1 MDSGSLVN
9 IMKDFG
15 IDMKKLY
22 IMVAISMALTGCASG
37 PKMVDIPPSKGTV
50 PEWFAAEPTK
60 VENEIVVT
68 ATDTSKD
75 MQFAIDKAMMNARV
89 ELANRIGVKIESLM
103 RESLKEDSGGK
114 MKDID
119 REVDRVSKQVTNQA
133 LSMYTRDKLV
143 VTKEDGGY
151 RAFVML
157 KMSADQGRK
166 LFDGLRK
173 NPKERDNQFKDLDE
187 AINEKAKKI

>member
-1 MDSGSLVN
+1 M
-9 IMKDFG
+9 
-15 IDMKKLY
+15 
-22 IMVAISMALTGCASG
+22 AITMALTGCASN
-37 PKMVDIPPSKGTV
+37 PKMVELPKSKGTV
-50 PEWFAAEPTK
+50 PEWFAAEPEK
-60 VENEIVVT
+60 AENEIVVT

-89 ELANRIGVKIESLM
+89 ELANRIGTKIESLM
-103 RESLKEDSGGK
+103 RESVKEDSGSK

-133 LSMYTRDKLV
+133 LSMYTREKLV
-143 VTKEDGGY
+143 VLKEDGGF

-173 NPKERDNQFKDLDE
+173 NPRDRDNQFKDLDE
-187 AINEKAKKI
+187 AISEKGKKT

>member
-1 MDSGSLVN
+1 
-9 IMKDFG
+9 
-15 IDMKKLY
+15 MKKLY
-22 IMVAISMALTGCASG
+22 IMMAISMALTGCASSS
-37 PKMVDIPPSKGTV
+37 KMVEIPPSKGTV
-50 PEWFAAEPTK
+50 PDWFAAEPVKTD
-60 VENEIVVT
+60 NEIVVT

-103 RESLKEDSGGK
+103 RESLKEDSGSK

-133 LSMYTRDKLV
+133 LSMYTREKLV
-143 VTKEDGGY
+143 VAKEDGGF

-166 LFDGLRK
+166 LFDGLRR
-173 NPKERDNQFKDLDE
+173 NPKDRDDQFKDLDE
-187 AINEKAKKI
+187 ALNEKGKKT

>member
-1 MDSGSLVN
+1 MGSDYLAN
-9 IMKDFG
+9 IMRGFG
-15 IDMKKLY
+15 TNMNKLY
-22 IMVAISMALTGCASG
+22 IIMAIFMALTGCASNS
-37 PKMVDIPPSKGTV
+37 KMVKMPESKGTV
-50 PEWFAAEPTK
+50 PEWFAAEPEK
-60 VENEIVVT
+60 VESEIVVT

-89 ELANRIGVKIESLM
+89 ELANRIGIKVESLM
-103 RESLKEDSGGK
+103 RESVKEDSGGK
-114 MKDID
+114 MKDVD

-143 VTKEDGGY
+143 VMKEDGGY

-166 LFDGLRK
+166 LFDGLRR
-173 NPKERDNQFKDLDE
+173 NPKDRDNQFKELDE
-187 AINEKAKKI
+187 AINEKAKKS

>member
-1 MDSGSLVN
+1 
-9 IMKDFG
+9 
-15 IDMKKLY
+15 MKKLY
-22 IMVAISMALTGCASG
+22 IMMAITMALTGCSTNS
-37 PKMVDIPPSKGTV
+37 KMVQIPATKGTV

-103 RESLKEDSGGK
+103 RESVKEDSGGK
-114 MKDID
+114 MKDVD

-133 LSMYTRDKLV
+133 LSMYTREKLV
-143 VTKEDGGY
+143 VMKEDGGY

-157 KMSADQGRK
+157 KMSEDQGRK
-166 LFDGLRK
+166 LFDGLRRNSK
-173 NPKERDNQFKDLDE
+173 DRDNQFKELDE
-187 AINEKAKKI
+187 AINEKKGKV

>member
-1 MDSGSLVN
+1 
-9 IMKDFG
+9 
-15 IDMKKLY
+15 MKKLY
-22 IMVAISMALTGCASG
+22 ITAAILVALTGCASG
-37 PKMVDIPPSKGTV
+37 PKMVDLPASKGTV

-60 VENEIVVT
+60 AENEILVT

-89 ELANRIGVKIESLM
+89 ELANRIGTRVDSLM
-103 RESLKEDSGGK
+103 RESVKEDSGGK

-133 LSMYTRDKLV
+133 LSMYTREKLV
-143 VTKEDGGY
+143 VMKESGGF

-157 KMSADQGRK
+157 KMSEDQGRK
-166 LFDGLRK
+166 LFDGLRRSSK
-173 NPKERDNQFKDLDE
+173 DRELQFKELDD
-187 AINEKAKKI
+187 AIDQKNTKR